1 MVVDVEGKVVMGRGR
16 GRVVADI
23 EGEVVMGR
31 VRIWEVADVEGKVVM
46 EKGEYEMTRVAD
58 VEMEGAVRGG
68 CK

>member
-1 MVVDVEGKVVMGRGR
+1 MLRGVVMGRGR

-23 EGEVVMGR
+23 EGE
-31 VRIWEVADVEGKVVM
+31 D
-46 EKGEYEMTRVAD
+46 EMTRVAD